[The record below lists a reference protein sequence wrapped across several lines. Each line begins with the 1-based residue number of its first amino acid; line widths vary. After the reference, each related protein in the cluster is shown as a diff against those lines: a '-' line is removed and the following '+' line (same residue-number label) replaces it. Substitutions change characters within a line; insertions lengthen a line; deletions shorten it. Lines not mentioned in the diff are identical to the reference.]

1 MSVPGGGASC
11 LGVGRPGTG
20 ALPPPTSRPFRR
32 AAGAHCQLVVGAG
45 GAGVGTRHQPHSTRS
60 CVLWGR
66 HEGARGGRLLPGCGA
81 SGVGRS
87 PDPDHSSFR
96 ACGRGPIPTG
106 CGCGGCGRGDRSPT
120 PQRAILRAGF
130 ARSGG
135 GRRAPGGGASC
146 LGVGR
151 PGTGALPPLT
161 THPFGRAAGACFPLA
176 VGAVCGHGARLSLAP
191 CPLPRFVVC
200 CARFPGSR
208 HPVAVVA
215 WHLSSC
221 RGCCRRRASL
231 ACLVAPRWCAAPR
244 PVRSLSVLRLA
255 FPSPW
260 CRPPPRGLSPPALL
274 GGCAGHVEAGREPG
288 SLCLP
293 LAPAEARALGAL
305 RVVPV
310 RGPAMGLSLAGPS
323 GFGLGLCA
331 LRWFGVCG
339 PGH

>member
-1 MSVPGGGASC
+1 MRVPWGGASC
-11 LGVGRPGTG
+11 LGVGRPGSG
-20 ALPPPTSRPFRR
+20 ALQSPTTRPFGR
-32 AAGAHCQLVVGAG
+32 AAGAHYPLAVGAG

-60 CVLWGR
+60 CELPLHAV
-66 HEGARGGRLLPGCGA
+66 GA
-81 SGVGRS
+81 
-87 PDPDHSSFR
+87 
-96 ACGRGPIPTG
+96 
-106 CGCGGCGRGDRSPT
+106 
-120 PQRAILRAGF
+120 
-130 ARSGG
+130 AR
-135 GRRAPGGGASC
+135 
-146 LGVGR
+146 GR
-151 PGTGALPPLT
+151 PGGAPVAWVWGVR
-161 THPFGRAAGACFPLA
+161 GRALSQPRPPVLSGVRPGPASHWPWVRCAGVAA
-176 VGAVCGHGARLSLAP
+176 GLSLAP
-191 CPLPRFVVC
+191 CPVPRFVMC

-221 RGCCRRRASL
+221 RGCGPRRASL

-244 PVRSLSVLRLA
+244 LVRSLSVLRSAL
-255 FPSPW
+255 PSPW
-260 CRPPPRGLSPPALL
+260 CLPPPRGLSPPALL

-310 RGPAMGLSLAGPS
+310 QGPPMGLSLAGPS
-323 GFGLGLCA
+323 GFGLGLRA